1 MHLAG
6 LTIYP
11 LKSARGLPLE
21 AARVEPRGLRWDR
34 RWMVVDASGA
44 FVTARG
50 HPALATVAVDLDD
63 PLGDAARLTIR
74 VPSRHSGTH
83 DVQVSSE
90 ASGPSVPV
98 VVWGE
103 HLSAVAPSSEADG
116 ALSEWLGARVRLVAF
131 PEAAHRPCDPRYAAA
146 GDHTAFADGFPVL
159 VTTTASLAAV
169 SQAVGA
175 SVPIG
180 RFRPNL
186 VVDNGD
192 DPARAWEEDSWSHL
206 ALGAEPA
213 SFRLRCVKP
222 CARCVMVNVDPATGR
237 AGREPLR
244 ALTRLRR
251 QLDSAGPAGVHFGQN
266 AVLDG
271 EGLLSLG
278 APARLISRRAP

>member
-1 MHLAG
+1 MRVAG

-21 AARVEPRGLRWDR
+21 VARVEPRGLRWDR

-50 HPALATVAVDLDD
+50 SPSLARVEVALDD
-63 PLGDAARLTIR
+63 PLGDAAVLTLR
-74 VPSRHSGTH
+74 VPSRAGGGHE
-83 DVQVSSE
+83 VRVPSE
-90 ASGPSVPV
+90 ASGPAVPV

-103 HLSAVAPSSEADG
+103 HLSAVAPSPEADG
-116 ALSEWLGARVRLVAF
+116 ALSEWLGAPARLVAF
-131 PEAAHRPCDPRYAAA
+131 PEAAQRPCDPRYAAA

-169 SQAVGA
+169 SQAAGA
-175 SVPIG
+175 EVAMA

-186 VVDNGD
+186 VLDNGD
-192 DPARAWEEDSWSHL
+192 DPSRAWEEDGWSHL
-206 ALGAEPA
+206 ALGEDAG
-213 SFRLRCVKP
+213 FTLRCVKP
-222 CARCVMVNVDPATGR
+222 CARCVMVNVDPSTGR

-244 ALTRLRR
+244 TLTRLRR
-251 QLDSAGPAGVHFGQN
+251 HSTSAGGGVHFGQN

-271 EGLLSLG
+271 EGLLPLG
-278 APARLISRRAP
+278 APARLRAARTP